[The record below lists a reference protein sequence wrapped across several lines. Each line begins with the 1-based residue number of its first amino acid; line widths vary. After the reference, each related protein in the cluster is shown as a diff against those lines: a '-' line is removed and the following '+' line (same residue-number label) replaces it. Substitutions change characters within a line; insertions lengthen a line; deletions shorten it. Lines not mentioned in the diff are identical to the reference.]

1 MPHPISE
8 TLMSAT
14 AVQCVEPAVKASATT
29 TLPREKAPEAE
40 AQLIQR
46 AQAGDMKAAEALF
59 RRYHGPIHQ
68 LVYRMLRGAPE
79 VEDLVQEVF
88 LKAFRAIAGFKGNS
102 SFKTWIYQIATNT
115 CLNHLAKAE
124 RRYQHDSLDAATSE
138 ESDMTLGDKLASST
152 ATPEEA
158 AQASEVYKRV
168 EEAVDKLSPEFRS
181 VLVLRDIQD
190 LSYEEVADTLG
201 INLGTVKSR
210 LARARKQVQRWL
222 GDLV

>member
-1 MPHPISE
+1 M
-8 TLMSAT
+8 
-14 AVQCVEPAVKASATT
+14 
-29 TLPREKAPEAE
+29 
-40 AQLIQR
+40 LIER
-46 AQAGDMKAAEALF
+46 AQQGDMKAAEGLF
-59 RRYHGPIHQ
+59 RRYHAPIHQ
-68 LVYRMLRGAPE
+68 LVFRMLRGAPE

-102 SFKTWIYQIATNT
+102 SFKTWLYQIATNT

-124 RRYQHDSLDAATSE
+124 RRYPHDSLDTPLGDE
-138 ESDMTLGDKLASST
+138 TDMTLGDRLASSS

-158 AQASEVYKRV
+158 ASAAEVYRRV
-168 EEAVDKLSPEFRS
+168 EQAVGKLSPEFRS

-210 LARARKQVQRWL
+210 LARARKQVQQWL
-222 GDLV
+222 ADLV

>member
-1 MPHPISE
+1 MPALE
-8 TLMSAT
+8 
-14 AVQCVEPAVKASATT
+14 CVEAVAPSTRTALAEPGRSAPP
-29 TLPREKAPEAE
+29 LRRDRAPEAE
-40 AQLIQR
+40 AVLIQK

-79 VEDLVQEVF
+79 TEDLVQDVF

-115 CLNHLAKAE
+115 CLNHLAKASQ
-124 RRYQHDSLDAATSE
+124 RYPHDSLDQAVGE
-138 ESDMTLGDKLASST
+138 ETDMTLGDRLAAT
-152 ATPEEA
+152 GATPEEA
-158 AQASEVYKRV
+158 VTASEVYQRV
-168 EEAVDKLSPEFRS
+168 EEAVGKLSPEFRS

-190 LSYEEVADTLG
+190 LSYEEVAETLG

>member
-1 MPHPISE
+1 MA
-8 TLMSAT
+8 SAALT
-14 AVQCVEPAVKASATT
+14 SQQVQCVEPAPLRSATT
-29 TLPREKAPEAE
+29 SLSREKPPEAE
-40 AQLIQR
+40 SQLISR

-59 RRYHGPIHQ
+59 RRYHSPIHQ

-79 VEDLVQEVF
+79 VEDMVQEVF
-88 LKAFRAIAGFKGNS
+88 LKTFRAIAGFKGHS

-124 RRYQHDSLDAATSE
+124 RRYPHDSLDAATSE
-138 ESDMTLGDKLASST
+138 ESDMTLGDKLASPT
-152 ATPEEA
+152 ASPEEA
-158 AQASEVYKRV
+158 AQASEVYRRV
-168 EEAVDKLSPEFRS
+168 EEAVGKLSPEFRS

-190 LSYEEVADTLG
+190 LSYEEVAATLD

>member
-1 MPHPISE
+1 MP
-8 TLMSAT
+8 
-14 AVQCVEPAVKASATT
+14 AVQCVEPAPLRSVTT
-29 TLPREKAPEAE
+29 SLPREKPPEAE
-40 AQLIQR
+40 SQLITR

-68 LVYRMLRGAPE
+68 LVFRMLRGSAE
-79 VEDLVQEVF
+79 VEDLVQEIF
-88 LKAFRAIAGFKGNS
+88 LKTFRAIAGFKGNS
-102 SFKTWIYQIATNT
+102 SFKTWLYQIATNT

-124 RRYQHDSLDAATSE
+124 RKYPHDSLDQSVHEDT
-138 ESDMTLGDKLASST
+138 DMTLGDRLASRS

-158 AQASEVYKRV
+158 AQASEVYRRV
-168 EEAVDKLSPEFRS
+168 EEAVGKLSPEFRS

-190 LSYEEVADTLG
+190 LSYEEVSETLG

-222 GDLV
+222 ADLI